1 MSPAAMSI
9 LERHPFAGNV
19 RELENII
26 ERAVVLTRNKL
37 IQPEDLEIMST
48 SDDGPPEIITESVPH
63 SVEGLKEVKRE
74 VREKAVGPVERAF
87 LIQALER
94 NHWVVTQAAKDVG
107 MLRPNFQAMLKKH
120 SISVRDHSE

>member
-1 MSPAAMSI
+1 MSI
-9 LERHPFAGNV
+9 LARHPFVGNV

-26 ERAVVLTRNKL
+26 ERAVVLTNNKL
-37 IQPEDLEIMST
+37 IQPEDLEIQFAA
-48 SDDGPPEIITESVPH
+48 DDLPEVINESIPQ
-63 SVEGLKEVKRE
+63 SAESLKEAKRQ

-94 NHWVVTQAAKDVG
+94 NNWVVTQAAKEVG

-120 SISVRDHSE
+120 GISVRNHSE